1 MEMGFVFGYNG
12 TLGDSES
19 VDISQ
24 IDKIDRRKRN
34 HDDTFL
40 SVRCD
45 GCDTYMDF
53 YPGVKDDLDGYW
65 ECPICNEK
73 VDEINIYQKL
83 NDENEAHLRENDL
96 I

>member
-53 YPGVKDDLDGYW
+53 YPGVKDGHMQ
-65 ECPICNEK
+65 CFT
-73 VDEINIYQKL
+73 KL
-83 NDENEAHLRENDL
+83 VALMSPPWLL
-96 I
+96 ITRRCFLSQQQ